1 MTGVNLPLLKRCW
14 QSLLE
19 AGAKWITDNCVTM
32 AAAVAFFASFSLAPT
47 LVIVIA
53 VAGFFFGADAVQGR
67 LLAEIA
73 GLTGPDGA
81 KIIQTMVANAWKAD
95 NNTWTTTIS
104 TIAIVIGASAT
115 FSQLHDAV
123 NTIWRRSDATTPPAT
138 STLWIGAR
146 QLLKVRLMSF
156 GIVIGISFLMLV
168 LLVLDAGMTVAIEW
182 LWGVDSVL
190 YVAQQATV
198 LLMLCTIFAILLRL
212 MPEQHL
218 RWRDVFAGA
227 LVAAVLFTA
236 GKHLFGLY
244 LARAGTANAFGAAGS
259 LAVILMWLFYS
270 AAVFLFGAEFAAA
283 WTRLSA
289 LRDEPADEVLVVGTR
304 DAADRH
310 PP

>member
-1 MTGVNLPLLKRCW
+1 MNLSLLKRCW

-19 AGAKWITDNCVTM
+19 AGEKWVSDNCVTM

-53 VAGFFFGADAVQGR
+53 VAGFFFGPEAVQGR
-67 LLAEIA
+67 LLKEIA

-81 KIIQTMVANAWKAD
+81 RIIQSMVASAWKAD
-95 NNTWTTTIS
+95 NSTWTTTIS
-104 TIAIVIGASAT
+104 TIAIIVGASAT

-123 NTIWRRSDATTPPAT
+123 NVIWRRSDAVEPTATT
-138 STLWIGAR
+138 TLWVGAR

-289 LRDEPADEVLVVGTR
+289 LREEPADDVLVVGTR
-304 DAADRH
+304 DAADRGA
-310 PP
+310 P

>member
-1 MTGVNLPLLKRCW
+1 MSLRTAKLCW

-19 AGAKWITDNCVTM
+19 AGSRWISDSCATM
-32 AAAVAFFASFSLAPT
+32 AAATAFYASFSLAPT

-53 VAGFFFGADAVQGR
+53 VAGFFFGAEAVQGR
-67 LLAEIA
+67 LLKEIA
-73 GLTGPDGA
+73 GLTGADGA
-81 KIIQTMVANAWKAD
+81 KVIQTMVANAWKSD
-95 NNTWTTTIS
+95 NSVWTTVIS
-104 TIAIVIGASAT
+104 TIAIIIGASAT
-115 FSQLHDAV
+115 FSQLHDTV
-123 NTIWRRSDATTPPAT
+123 NMIWRRSDAVAVPAET
-138 STLWIGAR
+138 TLWTGAR

-182 LWGVDSVL
+182 LWGVDGAL
-190 YVAQQATV
+190 YIAQQIAQQATV

-212 MPEQHL
+212 LPDRHL

-227 LVAAVLFTA
+227 LVAALLFTA

-244 LARAGTANAFGAAGS
+244 LARAGTADAFGAAGS

-283 WTRLSA
+283 WTRLA
-289 LRDEPADEVLVVGTR
+289 ATDDDRGPAGT
-304 DAADRH
+304 
-310 PP
+310 